1 MLDERL
7 MQLSLLSESCC
18 TQVDDLLQGCKVH
31 ITGPDAVD
39 AVAIE
44 HPGFALWPM
53 ADKES
58 QEAAQLETTAAVLIP
73 DDMVPDS
80 ESDDDS
86 SA

>member
-1 MLDERL
+1 
-7 MQLSLLSESCC
+7 MQLDMLSTSPCL
-18 TQVDDLLQGCKVH
+18 QVDDLLQGCNVP
-31 ITGPDAVD
+31 ITGPGAVD

-44 HPGFALWPM
+44 HAGFALWPM

-80 ESDDDS
+80 ESDEDS
-86 SA
+86 SD

>member
-1 MLDERL
+1 M
-7 MQLSLLSESCC
+7 
-18 TQVDDLLQGCKVH
+18 QVDDLLQGCNVP
-31 ITGPDAVD
+31 ITGLGPGAVD

-80 ESDDDS
+80 ESNEDS
-86 SA
+86 ED

>member
-1 MLDERL
+1 MP
-7 MQLSLLSESCC
+7 
-18 TQVDDLLQGCKVH
+18 
-31 ITGPDAVD
+31 ITGPGAVD

-58 QEAAQLETTAAVLIP
+58 REAAQLETTAAVLIP

-80 ESDDDS
+80 ESNEDS
-86 SA
+86 SDESLCEYDEGLHHSLGTAEGSDL